1 MRLADHG
8 KSYAMLEMLMQNKT
22 AKENFLLWGKKNLV
36 VGLYPKFK
44 AHPH

>member
-8 KSYAMLEMLMQNKT
+8 KFCAILEILMQNKT
-22 AKENFLLWGKKNLV
+22 AKENFLLWGKKNFV
-36 VGLYPKFK
+36 VGLYPTFK